1 MVNSSSYQKSIV
13 KPEDDQIEQQ
23 NRVSEI
29 VQSDPK
35 ERDLLPYF
43 KDPNMKV
50 SMYALVKDSVGK
62 DFSKM
67 SVPVY
72 FNEPL
77 NLL

>member
-1 MVNSSSYQKSIV
+1 MA
-13 KPEDDQIEQQ
+13 
-23 NRVSEI
+23 
-29 VQSDPK
+29 QSDCEVIQDVQKEEQKQITESIKSDQK

-77 NLL
+77 NLLQKAA